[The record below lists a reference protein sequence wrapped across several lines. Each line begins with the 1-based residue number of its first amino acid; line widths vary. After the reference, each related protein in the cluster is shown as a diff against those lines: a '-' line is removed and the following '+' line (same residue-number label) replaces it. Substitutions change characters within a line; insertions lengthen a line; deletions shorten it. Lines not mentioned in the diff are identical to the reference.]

1 MTTEPLPPPR
11 AADLVDPERAERLA
25 RLAARRAPVGGEQAP
40 AAHLPVR
47 RRHAAR
53 GSRAAALAMSVAT
66 TGGLAAWFA
75 HAAQA
80 TASTTSSAVGAAAA
94 SAAGSGG
101 TGSLIASLDTSSA
114 SGAGTAASTTATTS
128 FTGTAVTTRYGTV
141 RVAITT
147 ANGSITDVQAV
158 SLPSGGK
165 NTAFSNRAAPV
176 LHTEALAA
184 QSAGI
189 DIVTGA
195 TYTSNGYIQSLQAAI
210 DQAVSTGALPG

>member
-1 MTTEPLPPPR
+1 MTTDPLPPPR

-25 RLAARRAPVGGEQAP
+25 RLAARRAPATGQQAP
-40 AAHLPVR
+40 VARQPVR

-80 TASTTSSAVGAAAA
+80 TASTTSSAAGAPS

-128 FTGTAVTTRYGTV
+128 FTGTAVSTRYGTV
-141 RVAITT
+141 QVAITT

>member
-1 MTTEPLPPPR
+1 MTTDPLPPPR
-11 AADLVDPERAERLA
+11 AADLVDPERADRLA
-25 RLAARRAPVGGEQAP
+25 RLAARRAPATGQQAP
-40 AAHLPVR
+40 AARQPVR

-75 HAAQA
+75 HAAEA
-80 TASTTSSAVGAAAA
+80 TASTTPAAAGAAAS

-101 TGSLIASLDTSSA
+101 AGSLVASLDTSTASA
-114 SGAGTAASTTATTS
+114 AGSAASTTATAS
-128 FTGTAVTTRYGTV
+128 FTGTAVSTRYGTV
-141 RVAITT
+141 QVAITT

-158 SLPSGGK
+158 ALPSGGK
-165 NTAFSNRAAPV
+165 NTAISNRAAPV
-176 LHTEALAA
+176 LHTEVLAA

-195 TYTSNGYIQSLQAAI
+195 TYTSNGYVQSLQAAI